1 MAPVCSRRAW
11 RRTPGGQA
19 HLPGLCRGLG
29 AVLAI
34 SAAAS
39 AQTLGDVAR
48 QEEARRKTVKAPG
61 KVYTND
67 SLRADPSSPQPAV
80 AGTPGSA
87 ASSAGSAAPSTPD
100 ASKQPGTPAPAPDAG
115 AKDEAAWKKR
125 MTDAR
130 EAVDR
135 SKLFAEALQ
144 TRINSLSSDWAAR
157 DDPYQRAKIGADR
170 DKALAELD
178 RVKKEVLDGTK
189 AIAAIQEEA
198 RKTGVPAGWVR

>member
-1 MAPVCSRRAW
+1 MGPENSKGIVMKSSFVI
-11 RRTPGGQA
+11 
-19 HLPGLCRGLG
+19 GLA

-48 QEEARRKTVKAPG
+48 QEEARRKTVQAPA

-67 SLRADPSSPQPAV
+67 SLRADPSSPQAAA

-100 ASKQPGTPAPAPDAG
+100 ASKPAGTPAPAPDA
-115 AKDEAAWKKR
+115 AKDEASWRKR
-125 MTDAR
+125 IAGAR
-130 EAVDR
+130 ETVERA
-135 SKLFAEALQ
+135 KLFAEALQ
-144 TRINSLSSDWAAR
+144 TRVNSLSNDWAAR

-170 DKALAELD
+170 DKALAELG
-178 RVKKEVLDGTK
+178 RVKKEILEGTK
-189 AIAAIQEEA
+189 AIDAIQEEA

>member
-1 MAPVCSRRAW
+1 MTSSFVV
-11 RRTPGGQA
+11 
-19 HLPGLCRGLG
+19 GLA

-48 QEEARRKTVKAPG
+48 QEEARRKAVKAPA

-67 SLRADPSSPQPAV
+67 SLRADPSSPPPAV

-87 ASSAGSAAPSTPD
+87 GSSAPGASQQAA
-100 ASKQPGTPAPAPDAG
+100 TPASAPEAG
-115 AKDEAAWKKR
+115 AKDSAKDEASWKKR
-125 MTDAR
+125 MADAR
-130 EAVDR
+130 DALDR
-135 SKLFAEALQ
+135 AKIFAEALQ
-144 TRINSLSSDWAAR
+144 TRINSLSNDWAAR

-170 DKALAELD
+170 DKALAELG
-178 RVKKEVLDGTK
+178 RVQKEVLDGTK

>member
-1 MAPVCSRRAW
+1 MKSSFVV
-11 RRTPGGQA
+11 
-19 HLPGLCRGLG
+19 GLA

-48 QEEARRKTVKAPG
+48 QEEARRKTVKAPA

-67 SLRADPSSPQPAV
+67 SLRADPSSPQPA
-80 AGTPGSA
+80 ASGTPGSA

-100 ASKQPGTPAPAPDAG
+100 ASKPAGTPAPAPDAG
-115 AKDEAAWKKR
+115 AKDEASWRKR
-125 MTDAR
+125 IAAAR
-130 EAVDR
+130 EAVER
-135 SKLFAEALQ
+135 AKLFADALQ
-144 TRINSLSSDWAAR
+144 TRINSLSNDWAAR

-170 DKALAELD
+170 DKALSELG
-178 RVKKEVLDGTK
+178 RVKKEILEGTK
-189 AIAAIQEEA
+189 AIDAIQEEA